1 VRIDTLAKKASRS
14 TDRLLKHRGVED
26 VANCRAL
33 YPQLHPRRRR
43 AANITGVSRGSV
55 LREELPAKMDH
66 EKLARMQNAVRIGTS
81 RRISPDHYA
90 NGSIELTS
98 L

>member
-1 VRIDTLAKKASRS
+1 
-14 TDRLLKHRGVED
+14 
-26 VANCRAL
+26 
-33 YPQLHPRRRR
+33 
-43 AANITGVSRGSV
+43 V